1 MHYLLIYDVVPDYV
15 ERRAAH
21 RDEHLRLAWQSHD
34 RGELILGGA
43 LAFFVVAPKI
53 IAKQQPAVADS
64 AAAEAGE
71 HGKEAESEGHGGEPA
86 KLVQLENIIVNPAGS
101 QGTRFLMASV
111 AFAVTDEAGQ
121 KKLDD
126 SKVELR
132 DKVTSVLEDMNMA
145 LLTAPGAR
153 DTVKARVG
161 AMAAEMLGPKVAVK
175 VFLPQFVIQ

>member
-1 MHYLLIYDVVPDYV
+1 MAEAAAAPAAEAAPAPGKKTGLLIGLTLGG
-15 ERRAAH
+15 A
-21 RDEHLRLAWQSHD
+21 
-34 RGELILGGA
+34 ILGGA

-53 IAKQQPAVADS
+53 IARQQPAVADS
-64 AAAEAGE
+64 AAAEAE
-71 HGKEAESEGHGGEPA
+71 HGTGGEGEGEGKEPA
-86 KLVQLENIIVNPAGS
+86 KLVQLENIIVNPSGS

-111 AFAVTDEAGQ
+111 AFAVGDEAGQ

-132 DKVTSVLEDMNMA
+132 DKVTSVLENMTMA
-145 LLTAPGAR
+145 QLTAAGAR

-161 AMAAEMLGPKVAVK
+161 AMASEMLGPKVPVK